1 VGDGDSPGLVTS
13 RDGTRIAVWIYG
25 AGPPLVLVHGTFVD
39 HTSWGLVVPFLIER
53 CTVYAVDRRG
63 REASGD
69 SDRYS
74 VEADAQDVV
83 AVVDSVG
90 SPVSLFGHSLGG
102 LVALEAALDT
112 DEVERLILY
121 EPSTGGNARPGI
133 IERLEEMLRKDDR
146 EGLLISA
153 LREVAGM
160 SGDQIEQLRSLP
172 TWPVQLAAA
181 HTVPR
186 ELRAGAGYRFNANR
200 FARLDTPTLLLRG
213 EFDPAGWVEGS
224 IAAVGNALPN
234 ARLRTLA
241 GQAHVAQMT
250 APSVLA
256 DEVLGFMA
264 V

>member
-1 VGDGDSPGLVTS
+1 MVSTRS
-13 RDGTRIAVWIYG
+13 RRKT
-25 AGPPLVLVHGTFVD
+25 
-39 HTSWGLVVPFLIER
+39 
-53 CTVYAVDRRG
+53 
-63 REASGD
+63 
-69 SDRYS
+69 
-74 VEADAQDVV
+74 QDVV
-83 AVVDSVG
+83 AVVESIR

-121 EPSTGGNARPGI
+121 EHFSGGDARPGI
-133 IERLEEMLRKDDR
+133 VERLEEMLREDDG

-153 LREVAGM
+153 MREVAGM
-160 SGDQIEQLRSLP
+160 SGDQIEELRSLP
-172 TWPVQLAAA
+172 TWPARLAAA

-186 ELRAGAGYRFNANR
+186 ELRALAGYRFNADR

-224 IAAVGNALPN
+224 IAAVGDALPN
-234 ARLRTLA
+234 SRLTTLA

-250 APSVLA
+250 APSLLA
-256 DEVLGFMA
+256 DEVFGFMA

>member
-1 VGDGDSPGLVTS
+1 
-13 RDGTRIAVWIYG
+13 
-25 AGPPLVLVHGTFVD
+25 VLVHGTFVD

-69 SDRYS
+69 SEQYS
-74 VEADAQDVV
+74 VEVDAQDVV

-133 IERLEEMLRKDDR
+133 IERLEEMLRQDDR
-146 EGLLISA
+146 EGLLITA

-160 SGDQIEQLRSLP
+160 SGDQIEQLRNLP
-172 TWPVQLAAA
+172 TWLAGLAAA

-186 ELRAGAGYRFNANR
+186 ELRAAAGYRFNASR

-224 IAAVGNALPN
+224 ITAVGNALPN

-250 APSVLA
+250 APSLLA
-256 DEVLGFMA
+256 DEVLGFTA